1 MVEWIQNP
9 SRRGVTYIHA
19 QDYERTEIF
28 SSVELLRAGGQRGSE
43 QYSKSE
49 TRIIVTIRALAAVL
63 GLIAPSLPTS
73 KDNPSLERKPR
84 GIDRGYRSLVCS
96 CAVDHL

>member
-1 MVEWIQNP
+1 MQQVCV
-9 SRRGVTYIHA
+9 RVGK
-19 QDYERTEIF
+19 
-28 SSVELLRAGGQRGSE
+28 G
-43 QYSKSE
+43 YSKSE
-49 TRIIVTIRALAAVL
+49 TRIIVTIRALAAVLL

>member
-1 MVEWIQNP
+1 MGEWVQNP
-9 SRRGVTYIHA
+9 SRRGVTYMH
-19 QDYERTEIF
+19 QDYEPNGPKYF
-28 SSVELLRAGGQRGSE
+28 HPSVELQFSRAR
-43 QYSKSE
+43 
-49 TRIIVTIRALAAVL
+49 AAVLL